1 VISVG
6 EELRDEVRRRYA
18 GVALSVREGERSGCC
33 GEGGIPESLRK
44 VPLASAFIR
53 ARKPLAG

>member
-1 VISVG
+1 MG